1 MAQLFNNDNRLGS
14 RLCSF
19 LLAQEG
25 ENIGETNIGLIL
37 LLLLALALLCGC
49 LMVKIL
55 NSLLGTRLKSVI
67 ENVINADGGVPVYVL
82 TAVLLFVLVS
92 SVLINHLQSSAPARL
107 AVVLRDCWPGYL
119 ALFTPSSPGTTW
131 WPGPSGPDNK

>member
-25 ENIGETNIGLIL
+25 ENIGETNIGLI

-107 AVVLRDCWPGYL
+107 AVVLRDWAWLPRPL
-119 ALFTPSSPGTTW
+119 HSLQPWDDLVARAVGT
-131 WPGPSGPDNK
+131 